1 MAMGLFKRRDTTADT
16 LEKLAGFHEALL
28 SGLELKP
35 MLRNLLTAAT
45 QSLGA
50 ERAAIFLYHAEE
62 GDLRGEVGTG
72 VGTNHTVS
80 AISLSL
86 AHEGPIQRAFFGPPE
101 GLELPEEILLPVH
114 SSSAP
119 AEGKPFCWNKPES
132 HCNLQP
138 RIRSTQRAQRCPTC
152 PHFGGVGVLSL
163 EGMALDA
170 ETRQLLPVLA
180 RLVALALRNAQLY
193 ETALNHQNRLARNAR
208 VLEVVNTI
216 SRHLVR
222 NLEQR
227 QVLEALAWGLYRDL
241 GYYRVTITLNR
252 NGVLEGLLTV
262 KEGQIFWTEG
272 RSQLRFPIQD
282 SSDPFARAARERR
295 PLVVSEKEL
304 PPTARAQQMA
314 FVPITAYLPILA
326 EEEVLGVVAVDH
338 GDSGQAVDSE
348 ELRYVQLLS
357 YVAGA
362 ALKNAHTFEE
372 RDQAS
377 RALALERQKL
387 TQALELMGDAVIV
400 LEEYEGF
407 ANRKAR
413 EVLGLGERVA
423 LDNLP
428 PELYP
433 ALEGQ
438 PVEYLQAGRTFSALG
453 TREGRLWVLVL
464 HEITAIRQAQQHLEN
479 QSRFLGHLAKVTRQ
493 ALESPDS
500 AHLLSTLA
508 NHLADLFAAD
518 QVYLTLWDPTHNKP
532 LPVAS
537 HGFPSERYREV
548 ESESPR
554 STFTEAAL
562 RSGKVLVI
570 EDTRQTPFADVS
582 ITRQFPSASAMV
594 LPFIAQSRWLG
605 AAILGYQ
612 QHRSFSDLEV
622 AQAQQAAELIAL
634 ALLKTRLLEEL
645 ERRERR
651 FKALLESSQDVVYV
665 VSPEGFLRYVSPN
678 AQAVLGYDPEGY
690 LHAEVNGLS
699 FFHPEDRPRAQTLFK
714 ELLVAPGTTRVAE
727 LRLLDAQQQ
736 VRQVELWGR
745 NLTHDPA
752 VGGVAITLR
761 DISQRHQAELA
772 RQESE
777 RRYRGIFDHTED
789 AIFLIE
795 VEPDG
800 TFRFEGNNPA
810 HQRQTGI
817 AQEAIA
823 GKTPHEL
830 LPPELAEQVSANY
843 RRALS
848 EGRAISY
855 EETLELPAGR
865 RTWLTQLVPIPNSEG
880 RIDLI
885 AGISRDISER
895 KLAEAAL
902 RESEARNRAILQAL
916 PDLLFVMDA
925 EGTILA
931 YQGRRD
937 QLLMEPEAFLGRR
950 ISEVLPPEVAERIN
964 SAITEVLTHGEMRSV
979 EYRLNVQGEPLD
991 FEARLAQS
999 AERQVL
1005 AVVRDITQ
1013 QKQLERMKQEFVS
1026 AVSHELRTPLVGIL
1040 GFAELLE
1047 EEPDLNEESRE
1058 FARLIRESGLRLK
1071 NMVDN
1076 LLDSNRLESGRF
1088 EVNRRRVNLT
1098 PVLRDVA
1105 AAFRGVAQ
1113 LSGIA
1118 LELHLAPLPSLPAD
1132 PDRIGQVIGNLLSNA
1147 FKFTPKN
1154 GRVTLRAYTREDR
1167 LRIEVEDTGPGISP
1181 DEVGRLFQRYA
1192 RTRTALERG
1201 VRGTGL
1207 GLYISKAIVEA
1218 HHGTIGVNSE
1228 LGKGSC
1234 FYVELPIS
1242 AVEAGEPALGHSS

>member
-1 MAMGLFKRRDTTADT
+1 MGLFQRRDNIAKILD
-16 LEKLAGFHEALL
+16 KLAGFHEALL

-45 QSLGA
+45 HSLGA
-50 ERAAIFLYHAEE
+50 ERAAIFLYHTEE
-62 GDLRGEVGTG
+62 GELRGEVGTG

-86 AHEGPIQRAFFGPPE
+86 AHDGPIQQAFFGSPE
-101 GLELPEEILLPVH
+101 GLELPDEILLPVH
-114 SSSAP
+114 SSAAP
-119 AEGKPFCWNKPES
+119 AGGKPYCWNNPEAS
-132 HCNLQP
+132 CNLRP
-138 RIRSTQRAQRCPTC
+138 RIRAAERAERCPSCT
-152 PHFGGVGVLSL
+152 HFGGVGVLSL
-163 EGMALDA
+163 EGLTLDG

-180 RLVALALRNAQLY
+180 RLVALALRNARLY
-193 ETALNHQNRLARNAR
+193 ETTVEHQNRLARNAQ
-208 VLEVVNTI
+208 VLEAVNTI
-216 SRHLVR
+216 SRYLVR

-241 GYYRVTITLNR
+241 NYYRVTITLNR

-262 KEGQIFWTEG
+262 KEGQMFWTEG
-272 RSQLRFPIQD
+272 RSQLRFPIQS

-295 PLVVSEKEL
+295 PLQVGEKEL
-304 PPTARAQQMA
+304 PATARAQQMA

-338 GDSGQAVDSE
+338 GDSGRTVDPD

-362 ALKNAHTFEE
+362 ALKNAYAFEE
-372 RDQAS
+372 REQAN

-387 TQALELMGDAVIV
+387 IQALELMGDAVVV

-413 EVLGLGERVA
+413 EILGLDKQVA

-438 PVEYLQAGRTFSALG
+438 PVEYLHQGRTFSALG
-453 TREGRLWVLVL
+453 TRDGRLWVLVL
-464 HEITAIRQAQQHLEN
+464 HEITGIRQAQQRLEN
-479 QSRFLGHLAKVTRQ
+479 QSRFLGHLADVTRQ

-500 AHLLSTLA
+500 AYLLRTLA
-508 NHLADLFAAD
+508 NHLSSLFAAD
-518 QVYLTLWDPTHNKP
+518 QVYLTLWDEAHNKP
-532 LPVAS
+532 LPVAAY
-537 HGFPSERYREV
+537 GFSTERYLEV
-548 ESESPR
+548 GTESSGG
-554 STFTEAAL
+554 TFTEAAL
-562 RSGKVLVI
+562 RLGRVLVI
-570 EDTRQTPFADVS
+570 EDTQQTPYAATS
-582 ITRQFPSASAMV
+582 LTRQFPAASAMV

-605 AAILGYQ
+605 AAILGYTQ
-612 QHRSFSDLEV
+612 NRKFSDLE
-622 AQAQQAAELIAL
+622 AMQAQQAAELIAL

-665 VSPEGFLRYVSPN
+665 ISPEGFLRYVSPN
-678 AQAVLGYDPEGY
+678 AKAVLGYDPEGY
-690 LHAEVNGLS
+690 LRAEVDGLS
-699 FFHPEDRPRAQTLFK
+699 FFHSEDRPRAQALFR
-714 ELLVAPGTTRVAE
+714 ELLSAPGSTREAE
-727 LRLLDAQQQ
+727 LRMMDAHGQ

-752 VGGVAITLR
+752 VGGVAVTLR
-761 DISQRHQAELA
+761 DVSQRHQAELA

-817 AQEAIA
+817 ALEDIA

-830 LPPELAEQVSANY
+830 LPRELAEQVSANY

-865 RTWLTQLVPIPNSEG
+865 RTWLTQLVPIPNREG

-916 PDLLFVMDA
+916 PDLLFMMDGN
-925 EGTILA
+925 GTLLA

-937 QLLMEPEAFLGRR
+937 QLLMNPEDFLGRR
-950 ISEVLPPEVAERIN
+950 IAEVLPLEVAERIQL
-964 SAITEVLTHGEMRSV
+964 AIAEVLASGEMRSV
-979 EYRLNVQGEPLD
+979 EYSLNIQGEPLD
-991 FEARLAQS
+991 FEARVAQS
-999 AERQVL
+999 GERQVL

-1047 EEPDLNEESRE
+1047 EEPNLDEESRE

-1088 EVNRRRVNLT
+1088 EISRRRVDLT
-1098 PVLRDVA
+1098 PTLRDVA

-1113 LSGIA
+1113 LSSITF
-1118 LELHLAPLPSLPAD
+1118 ELQIEQLPSLLAD

-1154 GRVTLRAYTREDR
+1154 GRIVLRAFVKENC

-1181 DEVGRLFQRYA
+1181 EEAGRLFQRYS

-1207 GLYISKAIVEA
+1207 GLYISKAIVDA
-1218 HHGTIGVNSE
+1218 HNGIIGVNSE
-1228 LGKGSC
+1228 VGKGAC

-1242 AVEAGEPALGHSS
+1242 ATEVMNPARST